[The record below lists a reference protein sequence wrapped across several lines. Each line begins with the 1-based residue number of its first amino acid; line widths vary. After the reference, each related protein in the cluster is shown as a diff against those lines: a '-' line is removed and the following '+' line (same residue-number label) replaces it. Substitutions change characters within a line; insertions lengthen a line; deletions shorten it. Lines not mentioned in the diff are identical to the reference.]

1 MTLKKSLALL
11 RPKGHL
17 RYTKETSEEVNQ
29 AYYLDE
35 IIEGELKLSPKDNP
49 ITEDELEA
57 MFKDWSSAKA
67 NAE

>member
-1 MTLKKSLALL
+1 MRVISDEQLM
-11 RPKGHL
+11 
-17 RYTKETSEEVNQ
+17 NQ
-29 AYYLDE
+29 AYFLDE